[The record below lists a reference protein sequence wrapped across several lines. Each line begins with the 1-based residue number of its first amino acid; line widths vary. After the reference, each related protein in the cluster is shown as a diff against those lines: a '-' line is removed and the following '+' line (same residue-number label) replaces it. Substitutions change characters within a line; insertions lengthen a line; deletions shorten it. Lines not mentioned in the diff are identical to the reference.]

1 MIRHQKNFNKFNH
14 LLTICL
20 VVIFIVTFSC
30 YMYFLSVSVNE
41 VVKRENANEQMV
53 ELRSLVSDLERQY
66 IEAKL
71 AVSNKIAS
79 HSELV
84 ENQDK
89 LFLKRVT
96 DENLVLVTPLR

>member
-1 MIRHQKNFNKFNH
+1 MTKHQKNLNRTNY
-14 LLTICL
+14 LVTTGL
-20 VVIFIVTFSC
+20 VVVFMIILGC

-41 VVKRENANEQMV
+41 VVKREKAGERMV
-53 ELRSLVSDLERQY
+53 VLRSEVSDLERRY

-79 HSELV
+79 HNELV

-96 DENLVLVTPLR
+96 DENLVLVTP